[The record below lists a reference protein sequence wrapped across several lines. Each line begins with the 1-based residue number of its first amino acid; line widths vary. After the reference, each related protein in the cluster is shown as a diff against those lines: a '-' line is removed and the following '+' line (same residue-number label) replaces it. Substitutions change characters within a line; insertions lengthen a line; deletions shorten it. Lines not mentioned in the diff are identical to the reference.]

1 MAYVTNTD
9 IETWLGTQAYIGL
22 TDDSG
27 SGMADEAKVDEARFG
42 AEGEA
47 NSYLATRYK
56 VPVDVSSEPEVSA
69 VLKSF
74 ILDLVSYRLHS
85 RRPPVPDD
93 IVRRRDEA
101 VTWLSRV
108 SSGIVQLPSAL
119 AVIENPAL
127 GLLGRATGP
136 DRQMTRESLEDL

>member
-1 MAYVTNTD
+1 MTYVTNND
-9 IETWLGTQAYIGL
+9 VQAWLGTQAYIKL

-27 SGMADEAKVDEARFG
+27 SGTADETKVDEARFG

-56 VPVDVSSEPEVSA
+56 VPVDVSSEPEIEA
-69 VLKSF
+69 VLRSF
-74 ILDLVSYRLHS
+74 LLDLVSYRLHS

-93 IVRRRDEA
+93 IARRRDEA

-108 SSGIVQLPSAL
+108 SSGMVQLPSAL
-119 AVIENPAL
+119 AVQENSAL
-127 GLLGRATGP
+127 GIVGRAVGP
-136 DRQMTRESLEDL
+136 DREMTRKKLKDL